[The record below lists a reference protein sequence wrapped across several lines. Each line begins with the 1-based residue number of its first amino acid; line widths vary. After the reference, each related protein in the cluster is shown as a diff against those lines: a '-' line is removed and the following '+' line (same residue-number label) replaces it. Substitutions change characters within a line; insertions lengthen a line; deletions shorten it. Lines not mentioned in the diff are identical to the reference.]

1 MSIVS
6 VSQSVL
12 QAISRALFSS
22 SAIPS
27 VPSDSVSL
35 PDLPNEILYEV
46 ACLLD
51 KPGLYVFLLVNH
63 RFHAIAEP
71 VLWRELSSLVPILR
85 LLPEYFDI
93 QNLYPGI
100 ELPHDV
106 WERNRNIIR
115 LAGHV
120 RKLLIHPIA
129 DLNLDCHHVTF
140 YEGAR
145 GRSMDWDA
153 LKAFARSIPVSSDFI
168 LFPLLQHLEVGS
180 SFTCGIS
187 TKVLRPLLGPNVRT
201 IVAHCPMNRLDHC
214 IWRCDL
220 RAFAY
225 LEPSPTIYGRVQH
238 VLPRMALTIPALHDI
253 APVISKMHT
262 LRLRLN
268 HGDGL
273 LPLLRPAQATLRVFD
288 VDIGHLAETVTDYK
302 LLSLRSLTVRRQRP
316 AFVCALAGSVHL
328 ETIELHDLIVPN
340 SNSFAEI
347 TNKIKTGALRQVYI
361 QERPP
366 PPSQARWSLKAR
378 HLEPL
383 TSCSNLLSID
393 IRASSS
399 ILITDEEWAA
409 LAPSWPHIQYLRV
422 QPYRPRRRD
431 GNVNANTQV
440 HAPPSATMAAL
451 IPIARSCRYI
461 EELSIPLKMDDPVPS
476 LENDPIPSQTRLTKF
491 DLGEREIRLV
501 GADTMDV
508 VQFLRALFPELRH
521 VKATRTNSSANAL
534 AWDEVADA
542 LASTERYNEL
552 LETRTNH
559 TVN

>member
-27 VPSDSVSL
+27 VPSDSGSL
-35 PDLPNEILYEV
+35 PDLPNEILHEV

-93 QNLYPGI
+93 QNLYPTWKGI

-145 GRSMDWDA
+145 GRSMDWNA

-288 VDIGHLAETVTDYK
+288 IDIGHLAETVTDYK

-328 ETIELHDLIVPN
+328 ETIELHDLIV
-340 SNSFAEI
+340 
-347 TNKIKTGALRQVYI
+347 YI

-378 HLEPL
+378 HLEAL
-383 TSCSNLLSID
+383 TSCSNPLSID
-393 IRASSS
+393 IQ
-399 ILITDEEWAA
+399 WVA
-409 LAPSWPHIQYLRV
+409 LAPSWPHLQYFRIQ
-422 QPYRPRRRD
+422 PCGSRRRD
-431 GNVNANTQV
+431 GNVTANNQV
-440 HAPPSATMAAL
+440 HAPPTATLAAL
-451 IPIARSCRYI
+451 IPFARSCLYL
-461 EELSIPLKMDDPVPS
+461 EELSIPLKMDELVPS
-476 LENDPIPSQTRLTKF
+476 LEGDPIPSQTRLTKF

-501 GADTMDV
+501 GADTRDV

-521 VKATRTNSSANAL
+521 VKAARTNNSANDL

-542 LASTERYNEL
+542 LASNERYNEL

-559 TVN
+559 TIE